1 MDNSLDELI
10 YKEEILEICFWYQGE
25 GFGNEFT
32 AQALSP
38 FLNQPTEK
46 VESVLQELCG
56 TGRMEQT
63 ARGSYQFLEAGTQ
76 EGGQLFVESFN
87 EMQQPGHYECVD
99 GCCDGDDHSRCKHH

>member
-63 ARGSYQFLEAGTQ
+63 ASGSYQFLEAGTK
-76 EGGQLFVESFN
+76 EGGQLFIAVSYTHLTL
-87 EMQQPGHYECVD
+87 PTTPYV
-99 GCCDGDDHSRCKHH
+99 

>member
-1 MDNSLDELI
+1 MNNTLDELI

-76 EGGQLFVESFN
+76 E
-87 EMQQPGHYECVD
+87 VD
-99 GCCDGDDHSRCKHH
+99 NYSLNPSTKCSNPDTTNV